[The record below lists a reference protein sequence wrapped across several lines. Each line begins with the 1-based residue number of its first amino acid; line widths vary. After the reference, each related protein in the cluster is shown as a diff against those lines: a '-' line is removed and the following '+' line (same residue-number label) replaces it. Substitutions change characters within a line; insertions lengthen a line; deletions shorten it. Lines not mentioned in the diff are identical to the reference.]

1 MHYEKCEIEGVV
13 LIHPKVWSDE
23 RGYFFESFRAEEF
36 CEQVGARPFVQE
48 NQSLSHKG
56 VVRGLH
62 FQKGEAA
69 QAKLVRVALG
79 AVRDVIVDLR
89 KDSPAFGRWAA
100 FELNDTNH
108 TQLYI
113 PRGVAHGFAVLSD
126 TAILQYKCDA
136 MYAPE
141 AEGGLL
147 WCDPMLGID
156 WGVTAGEAVVS
167 AKDQAWPTLAECYKF

>member
-1 MHYEKCEIEGVV
+1 MRYEKCEIEGAV

-36 CEQVGARPFVQE
+36 CEQVGTRPFVQE

-89 KDSPAFGRWAA
+89 KIGR
-100 FELNDTNH
+100 
-108 TQLYI
+108 
-113 PRGVAHGFAVLSD
+113 AHV
-126 TAILQYKCDA
+126 
-136 MYAPE
+136 
-141 AEGGLL
+141 
-147 WCDPMLGID
+147 
-156 WGVTAGEAVVS
+156 
-167 AKDQAWPTLAECYKF
+167 